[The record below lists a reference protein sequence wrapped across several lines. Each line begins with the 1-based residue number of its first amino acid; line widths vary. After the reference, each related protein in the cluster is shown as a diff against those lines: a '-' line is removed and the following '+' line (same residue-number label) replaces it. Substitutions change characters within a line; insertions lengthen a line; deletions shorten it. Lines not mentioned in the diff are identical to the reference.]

1 MDEKVNFNVKIRCN
15 LCNKSYSSK
24 SSLCNHNKKFHSI
37 NEIKNSDNILKSSD
51 NILKNSDNILNNVQ
65 SKKIYKC
72 RICNNIFNN
81 IKTRWSHEQ
90 KCKTKSNQD
99 TLKEKEL
106 ELELQIKKE
115 EAKIKKEEADIL
127 RLKLKLQNS
136 DKIENIT
143 LRKLNKLLKVHNTR
157 IKNSTVNSHN
167 NIQNNNYITNNFQL
181 IGFGKEE
188 DLQQI
193 LTNKE
198 KKMIVN
204 AKFCA
209 LDKLIEIVHCGKY
222 NQFKNI
228 ILTNMKDNYIYKY
241 DLHPIEIA

>member
-1 MDEKVNFNVKIRCN
+1 MEYSCN
-15 LCNKSYSSK
+15 ICNKSYKTYQTLWKHNKNFHNTK
-24 SSLCNHNKKFHSI
+24 SSFFPQNPQILPQNPQILPQNIPKLCNCIYCNKEFSRK
-37 NEIKNSDNILKSSD
+37 DNLK
-51 NILKNSDNILNNVQ
+51 
-65 SKKIYKC
+65 
-72 RICNNIFNN
+72 R
-81 IKTRWSHEQ
+81 HEL
-90 KCKTKSNQD
+90 KCKTKNNQD

-106 ELELQIKKE
+106 ELQIKKE
-115 EAKIKKEEADIL
+115 EAAIL

-198 KKMIVN
+198 KKMIIN

-241 DLHPIEIA
+241 DLHPIEFA